1 MFRMVD
7 PSSVQSVQENLLY
20 IRKTLEA
27 AGRITAVPGRCLIA
41 VGLIALTG
49 AIVNARVTG
58 APWAS
63 GPDPHG
69 ALVTWGIVLAVSLAV
84 ISLGMYKKSRQMCTP
99 IQPPLLR
106 KLLWSLCPALF
117 VGGLLTNLAVRS
129 EK

>member
-41 VGLIALTG
+41 VGFIALAG
-49 AIVNARVTG
+49 AVVNALLTG
-58 APWAS
+58 APWS
-63 GPDPHG
+63 TGPYPHW
-69 ALVTWGIVLAVSLAV
+69 ALVTWGIVLTVSVAI

-106 KLLWSLCPALF
+106 KLLW
-117 VGGLLTNLAVRS
+117 
-129 EK
+129 